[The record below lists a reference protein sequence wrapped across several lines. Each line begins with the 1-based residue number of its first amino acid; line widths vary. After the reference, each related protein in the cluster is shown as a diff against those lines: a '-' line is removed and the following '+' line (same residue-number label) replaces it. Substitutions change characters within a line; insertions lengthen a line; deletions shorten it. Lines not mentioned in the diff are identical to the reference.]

1 MQSFQNNLNGS
12 EPLEKKNLL
21 IWILVV
27 GVFGILNTEMGVIGI
42 LPYVSSS
49 YNVDLTTAGL
59 MISLFALGV
68 GIAGPTM
75 PLIFSRFPR
84 KKIMLLVLAI
94 FTVSNTISIFTTN
107 FDTLLILR
115 VIPSFFHPVYC
126 AMAFSVAA
134 EIGGKNAPK
143 EVAKINIGVSAGM
156 VVGVPIS
163 NFLAEQ
169 ITLAASMAFFA
180 VVTAIALIATIIFIP
195 PMKQQKPLSYGSQ
208 LNVLKQP
215 MVWASIFAVIFLN
228 GSVFGCFNYLAAYL
242 TDVTK
247 LAPSMVSIVL
257 FVYGVCNI
265 FGSMIAGNLLTVQP
279 IWTVKLFPI
288 ALSIIYLILYFGGS
302 TIVLS
307 MLILTIIWGIL
318 GGVNANIN
326 QYWLSHFAPEA
337 PDFAN
342 GLFLTSANV
351 GTMTATA
358 FCGLFIDKFS
368 IEEVILGG
376 LIFSFV
382 SLLIVWFQCYKT
394 SVLPFFFK
402 G

>member
-1 MQSFQNNLNGS
+1 MD
-12 EPLEKKNLL
+12 KKNLL

-49 YNVDLTTAGL
+49 YQVDLTTAGL
-59 MISLFALGV
+59 LISLFALGV

-84 KKIMLLVLAI
+84 KTVMLFVLGI
-94 FTVSNTISIFTTN
+94 FTICNAASVFTTN
-107 FDTLLILR
+107 FDTLLFLR
-115 VIPSFFHPVYC
+115 VIPSLFHPVYC
-126 AMAFSVAA
+126 AMAFSIAA

-169 ITLAASMAFFA
+169 VTLAASMTFFA
-180 VVTAIALIATIIFIP
+180 MVTAIALIATVIFIP

-208 LNVLKQP
+208 LRVLKRP

-242 TDVTK
+242 ADVTK
-247 LAPSMVSIVL
+247 FAPSMVSILL

-265 FGSMIAGNLLTVQP
+265 FGSMIAGNLLTVRP
-279 IWTVKLFPI
+279 IWTVRLFPI
-288 ALSIIYLILYFGGS
+288 ALSTIYLLMYFGGGEAE
-302 TIVLS
+302 LS
-307 MLILTIIWGIL
+307 MSILTVIWGIL
-318 GGVNANIN
+318 GGINGNIN
-326 QYWLSHFAPEA
+326 QYWLSHTAPEA

-342 GLFLTSANV
+342 GLFLTAANV
-351 GTMTATA
+351 GTMSATA
-358 FCGLFIDKFS
+358 FCGVFIDNFS
-368 IEEVILGG
+368 ISAVIIGG
-376 LIFSFV
+376 LIYSFV
-382 SLLIVWFQCYKT
+382 SLMIVWIQIH
-394 SVLPFFFK
+394 K
-402 G
+402 GFSK

>member
-94 FTVSNTISIFTTN
+94 FTISNTISIFTTDFN
-107 FDTLLILR
+107 TLLILR

-180 VVTAIALIATIIFIP
+180 VITAIALVATIIFIP

-208 LNVLKQP
+208 LNVLKRP

-318 GGVNANIN
+318 
-326 QYWLSHFAPEA
+326 
-337 PDFAN
+337 
-342 GLFLTSANV
+342 
-351 GTMTATA
+351 
-358 FCGLFIDKFS
+358 
-368 IEEVILGG
+368 
-376 LIFSFV
+376 
-382 SLLIVWFQCYKT
+382 
-394 SVLPFFFK
+394 
-402 G
+402 

>member
-1 MQSFQNNLNGS
+1 MD
-12 EPLEKKNLL
+12 KKNLL

-49 YNVDLTTAGL
+49 YQVDLTTAGL
-59 MISLFALGV
+59 LISLFALGV

-84 KKIMLLVLAI
+84 KTVMLFVLGI
-94 FTVSNTISIFTTN
+94 FTICNAASVFTTN
-107 FDTLLILR
+107 FDTLLLLR
-115 VIPSFFHPVYC
+115 VIPSLFHPVYC
-126 AMAFSVAA
+126 AMAFSIAA

-169 ITLAASMAFFA
+169 VTLAASMTFFA
-180 VVTAIALIATIIFIP
+180 MVTAIALIATVIFIP

-208 LNVLKQP
+208 LRVLKRP

-242 TDVTK
+242 ADVTK
-247 LAPSMVSIVL
+247 FAPSMVSILL

-265 FGSMIAGNLLTVQP
+265 FGSMIAGNLLTVRP
-279 IWTVKLFPI
+279 IWTVRLFPI
-288 ALSIIYLILYFGGS
+288 ALSTIYLLMYFGGGEAE
-302 TIVLS
+302 LS
-307 MLILTIIWGIL
+307 MSILTVIWGIL
-318 GGVNANIN
+318 GGINGNIN
-326 QYWLSHFAPEA
+326 QYWLSHTAPEA

-342 GLFLTSANV
+342 GLFLTAANV
-351 GTMTATA
+351 GTMSATA
-358 FCGLFIDKFS
+358 FCGVFIDNFS
-368 IEEVILGG
+368 ISAVIIGG
-376 LIFSFV
+376 LIYSFV
-382 SLLIVWFQCYKT
+382 SLMIVWIQIH
-394 SVLPFFFK
+394 K
-402 G
+402 GFSK

>member
-1 MQSFQNNLNGS
+1 MD
-12 EPLEKKNLL
+12 KKNLL

-49 YNVDLTTAGL
+49 YQVDLTTAGL
-59 MISLFALGV
+59 LISLFALGV

-84 KKIMLLVLAI
+84 KAVMLFVLGI
-94 FTVSNTISIFTTN
+94 FTICNAASVFTTD
-107 FDTLLILR
+107 FDTLLLLR
-115 VIPSFFHPVYC
+115 VIPSLFHPVYC

-134 EIGGKNAPK
+134 ELVDPKDAPK
-143 EVAKINIGVSAGM
+143 AIAKINIGVSAGM

-169 ITLAASMAFFA
+169 ISLKASMSFFA
-180 VVTAIALIATIIFIP
+180 LVTAVVFIATLIFV
-195 PMKQQKPLSYGSQ
+195 KQVKQSKPLSYGTQ
-208 LNVLKQP
+208 LNILRRP
-215 MVWASIFAVIFLN
+215 MVWASIFAVIFIN

-247 LAPSMVSIVL
+247 FAPSMVSILL
-257 FVYGVCNI
+257 FVYGICNI
-265 FGSMIAGNLLTVQP
+265 FGSMIAGNLLTVRP

-288 ALSIIYLILYFGGS
+288 TLSTIYLIIYFGGGEAE
-302 TIVLS
+302 LS
-307 MLILTIIWGIL
+307 MSILTVIWGIL
-318 GGVNANIN
+318 GGINANIT
-326 QYWLSHFAPEA
+326 QYWLSHTAPEA

-342 GLFLTSANV
+342 GLFLTSANI

-358 FCGLFIDKFS
+358 FCGVFIDNFAIS
-368 IEEVILGG
+368 AVIIGG
-376 LIFSFV
+376 LIYSAV
-382 SLLIVWFQCYKT
+382 SLIIIWAQIHKGFNLTMLTT
-394 SVLPFFFK
+394 SQQK
-402 G
+402 SIITSNNSC